1 MRRTKMNEAP
11 VECRRDGVVMC
22 VYHEPS
28 QTLDKEIYKAAKAA
42 GYKFYQNGKIYKP
55 ESKQIQYKINLGGG

>member
-1 MRRTKMNEAP
+1 MNEAP

-55 ESKQIQYKINLGGG
+55 ESK